1 VVVLV
6 PLLAASLAAPQE
18 AKPLEFAADVRMI
31 RLDVSVVDRRGRPVA
46 GLGASDFSVR
56 EDGRPV
62 EITLFQAVDDRA
74 GDIPHEGA
82 PADGVGFV
90 VTPEASPASP
100 RRRILLL
107 VDAVAMSPGQ
117 LIRASE
123 SAARYLRDGTSAGD
137 WVRLVNLST
146 GQGWDGAIPEDRA
159 RLQQAALRLWRGG
172 SAWDGKGELP
182 GMIENRR
189 HVQPPGAPSE
199 AQTTG
204 QFLSVFAQSAGLL
217 GMLESL
223 LVQLHGIEGRKA
235 LVLLS
240 PGFPQLQDLD
250 RRIQRVASLA
260 RESATAL
267 YFVDAAGLDGLLPE
281 GRGEK
286 LVPAFEAA
294 WNRSGGAQDLA
305 EATGGFTSRFTN
317 DLTSALELVG
327 EEMRTYYV
335 VGYVPPRPADA
346 RFRSV
351 KVEVKAKGVTARTK
365 KGYLPLP

>member
-1 VVVLV
+1 VLV
-6 PLLAASLAAPQE
+6 PLLAASLAVAQD

-46 GLGASDFSVR
+46 GLGASDFAVR

-62 EITLFQAVDDRA
+62 EITLFQAVDERA
-74 GDIPHEGA
+74 GDGPPDTEALGN
-82 PADGVGFV
+82 GVGFV
-90 VTPEASPASP
+90 VTPDPSPVSP

-117 LIRASE
+117 LFRASE

-172 SAWDGKGELP
+172 SAWDGKGDVP

-189 HVQPPGAPSE
+189 HVQAPGAPSE
-199 AQTTG
+199 GQTSG
-204 QFLSVFAQSAGLL
+204 QFLSVFAQSSGLL

-223 LVQLHGIEGRKA
+223 LVQLDGIDGRKA

-250 RRIQRVASLA
+250 RRIQRVATLA

-267 YFVDAAGLDGLLPE
+267 YFVDAAGLDGLTPE
-281 GRGEK
+281 SRGDK

-294 WNRSGGAQDLA
+294 WSRSGGAQDLA
-305 EATGGFTSRFTN
+305 AATGGFTSRFTN
-317 DLTSALELVG
+317 DLTSALKLVG

-335 VGYVPPRPADA
+335 VGYVPPKPPDG

-365 KGYLPLP
+365 KGYLPLR